1 MALFDVRAIT
11 MIQYR
16 NEPDPPLGP
25 AGGELAGNYPN
36 PDIAP
41 SGVAAG
47 VYGSAT
53 DSPQI
58 TVNVG
63 GRVTS
68 VVNVPITA
76 SPSGVAGGDLTG
88 TYPNPDLDATTVVA
102 GSYGSATES
111 PAFTV
116 DTKGRLTAAGN
127 VTIAGT
133 TPGGAA
139 GGDLTGIY
147 PNPTLA
153 NTAVTLGS
161 YGSATQSPTFTVDS
175 KGRLTAAANVTISGT
190 TPGGAAGG
198 DLTGTYPNP
207 TLTTTTVAAASY
219 GSATQVPT
227 FTVNDKG
234 RLTAAANVTISGTT
248 PGGAAGGDLTGTYP
262 NPTLATSGATA
273 GSYIDASY
281 TVDAKGRFTAITS
294 RRTSV
299 ALTLSDVLNANTT
312 RILILAAPGAGN
324 FYLIRWWGVKM
335 TYGSAALSTTA
346 NFFLQYGNSG
356 SNWAANPL
364 GSFSGAV
371 ASCAGYNTGPY
382 LVPGGNS
389 TTNTYYRSALDNLG
403 IYFFANAAHTGG
415 TGATFACEV
424 IYDII
429 T

>member
-25 AGGELAGNYPN
+25 AGGELSGNYPDPN
-36 PDIAP
+36 IAP
-41 SGVAAG
+41 SGVVAG

-58 TVNVG
+58 TVNTG

-68 VVNVPITA
+68 VVNVPIVV
-76 SPSGVAGGDLTG
+76 SPSGAAGGDLTG
-88 TYPNPDLDATTVVA
+88 NYPNPDLDATAVVA

-111 PAFTV
+111 PSFTV
-116 DTKGRLTAAGN
+116 DTKGRLTAAAN
-127 VTIAGT
+127 VTISGT
-133 TPGGAA
+133 VPGGLA
-139 GGDLTGIY
+139 GGDLTGTY
-147 PNPTLA
+147 PSPTLA
-153 NTAVTLGS
+153 TTAVTPGS
-161 YGSATQSPTFTVDS
+161 YGSATQSTIFTVDS
-175 KGRLTAAANVTISGT
+175 KGRLTAAANVTITGT

-198 DLTGTYPNP
+198 DLTGTYP
-207 TLTTTTVAAASY
+207 S
-219 GSATQVPT
+219 
-227 FTVNDKG
+227 
-234 RLTAAANVTISGTT
+234 
-248 PGGAAGGDLTGTYP
+248 
-262 NPTLATSGATA
+262 PTLATSGATA

-299 ALTLSDVLNANTT
+299 SLTLAQVLNANTT

-335 TYGSAALSTTA
+335 TYGSAALTTSA

-356 SNWAANPL
+356 TNWAANPL
-364 GSFSGAV
+364 GSFSGAI

-382 LVPGGNS
+382 LVPGANS
-389 TTNTYYRSALDNLG
+389 ASNTYYRSVTDNLA
-403 IYFFANAAHTGG
+403 IYFYANAAHGGG